1 MRRTAAPLLTA
12 LVALAAA
19 SVAAAGERTC
29 KTSIEGII
37 SEITYDTGDDAVAQ
51 NRSFSERAWAMFGND
66 TCPGYVTLRAMT
78 PDLTDAERGPFCLLY
93 DPEEKTF
100 TGFSQGERDRYL
112 LCTESRTFCEKV
124 NAGTDA
130 ALKLAGLGEDAT
142 AADAAPIGRTDF
154 PQHSRGDRTV
164 ARGSCRGSVRRASA
178 RKAESQRI
186 RATHEHERGAQSPHP
201 VRHAPPRRRS
211 AALRDDRLDRSP
223 GGRSLLEL
231 VAGAGTPVHLPDG
244 R

>member
-1 MRRTAAPLLTA
+1 MRRAVAPLLIASLAVTA
-12 LVALAAA
+12 GPG
-19 SVAAAGERTC
+19 SAGERSC
-29 KTSIEGII
+29 KTSIEGMI
-37 SEITYDTGDDAVAQ
+37 SEITYDTADDAVAQ
-51 NRSFSERAWAMFGND
+51 NRSLSERAWAMFGND

-142 AADAAPIGRTDF
+142 AADAAGAAADAAVNGPSAVQRT
-154 PQHSRGDRTV
+154 R
-164 ARGSCRGSVRRASA
+164 
-178 RKAESQRI
+178 
-186 RATHEHERGAQSPHP
+186 
-201 VRHAPPRRRS
+201 
-211 AALRDDRLDRSP
+211 
-223 GGRSLLEL
+223 
-231 VAGAGTPVHLPDG
+231 
-244 R
+244 

>member
-1 MRRTAAPLLTA
+1 MRRTAAPLLIA

-19 SVAAAGERTC
+19 GPAAAGERTC
-29 KTSIEGII
+29 KTSIEGTI
-37 SEITYDTGDDAVAQ
+37 SEITYDTADDAVAQ

-93 DPEEKTF
+93 DPDEKTF

-142 AADAAPIGRTDF
+142 AADAASAAADAAVNGPSAVQR
-154 PQHSRGDRTV
+154 SYETV
-164 ARGSCRGSVRRASA
+164 RDTAASA
-178 RKAESQRI
+178 TI
-186 RATHEHERGAQSPHP
+186 ITGTGAGISSALSSAGTAA
-201 VRHAPPRRRS
+201 VAAVTAP
-211 AALRDDRLDRSP
+211 AALAAAAVSVVAV
-223 GGRSLLEL
+223 GGA
-231 VAGAGTPVHLPDG
+231 VYVCH
-244 R
+244 